1 MGWDTVPWF
10 VENGAQHSASLARK
24 LAFAAMRGNEGIV
37 GGPDLEVRAL
47 AVPGTKIRVFPGLAA
62 IRNRT
67 PGAMKEMYLA
77 SMISEEEVDIA
88 ATSASGPR
96 SDMICVRIENPWID
110 GEPWPDPP
118 STPLGPYV
126 KTLVISN
133 VGSAAVT
140 PPPGNG
146 NALIPLARIDLPAST
161 ATVIQ
166 SYITD
171 LRFMASVLEQ
181 SNRIMV
187 AVPGQHMLAVAQT
200 TYVVWPSPPMST
212 QTIKV
217 PEWATKCVINGTVAV
232 VNFPTG
238 NSVGDLRAGLGTLR
252 TAAMK
257 FDYSNSAAG
266 PDRGNLIF
274 GGTVDIPATMRG
286 TTQNVVT
293 EARSAG
299 AGGGATVPIYAE
311 LYSTVSLELKFQAQP
326 TSNT

>member
-37 GGPDLEVRAL
+37 GGTDLEVRAL

-62 IRNRT
+62 IRNRA
-67 PGAMKEMYLA
+67 PGAKNEMYLA
-77 SMISEEEVDIA
+77 SMISEEEVDIV

-96 SDMICVRIENPWID
+96 SDMICARIENPWLD
-110 GEPWPDPP
+110 SEPYPEP
-118 STPLGPYV
+118 SNPAIGPYI
-126 KTLVISN
+126 KTVVISN
-133 VGSAAVT
+133 VGNAAT
-140 PPPGNG
+140 APPPGNG

-166 SYITD
+166 SYIAD

-187 AVPGQHMLAVAQT
+187 AVPGQHTLPVAQT
-200 TYVVWPSPPMST
+200 AYVVWPSPPMSG
-212 QTIKV
+212 QTIRV
-217 PEWATKCVINGTVAV
+217 PEWATKCVINGTVAT

-238 NSVGDLRAGLGTLR
+238 NAVGDLRAGVGALR

-257 FDYSNSAAG
+257 FDYSNSAPG

-274 GGTVDIPATMRG
+274 GGQFDIPASMRG
-286 TTQNVVT
+286 TTQPVVT

-299 AGGGATVPIYAE
+299 SGGGATVPIYAE
-311 LYSTVSLELKFQAQP
+311 LYSTVSLEVKFMAQP
-326 TSNT
+326 ATNV